1 MRHLHCNHRYRLCK
15 WCDTEERLH
24 FKGTVMRLFELTKKK
39 KLKKGEENPVQNNP
53 VAKHA
58 RTFNKA
64 TVQRD
69 RTKYKRKSKHKE
81 Y

>member
-1 MRHLHCNHRYRLCK
+1 
-15 WCDTEERLH
+15 
-24 FKGTVMRLFELTKKK
+24 MRLFELIKKK
-39 KLKKGEENPVQNNP
+39 KLKKGEDNPVQNNP

-69 RTKYKRKSKHKE
+69 RTKYKRKDKHKPS